1 METWRPLSHEP
12 KTNVSSLQFEWIFAV
27 NLPPRTDHR
36 DALTL
41 MSTLRGLQLDFA
53 DGLDGNKLPDK
64 ALAYPA
70 LHEFMR
76 AANIGSWRGHLNAL
90 RAYAFLSW

>member
-1 METWRPLSHEP
+1 
-12 KTNVSSLQFEWIFAV
+12 
-27 NLPPRTDHR
+27 
-36 DALTL
+36 

-76 AANIGSWRGHLNAL
+76 AANIGS
-90 RAYAFLSW
+90 